1 MYKGGLKLFDM
12 TERDEKY
19 YRIIEGAHKLFT
31 NNGIRNVSMDDVARS
46 LGMSKKTIYQYVENK
61 TDLLKHILDFI
72 MENVETKISEIENRD
87 LNAIDVLLDMSK
99 IVGEKIMKFNPVVS
113 FELEKYFPS
122 VFETY
127 KTRKKQMMK
136 EFIRKNIEK
145 GIREGYYR
153 SDLNSEVVAHLY
165 FEKIEDLYKPDILE
179 QENFTFEDLFKVM
192 FENHIRGISN
202 EKGIK
207 YFEKQKDMLTFK
219 V

>member
-1 MYKGGLKLFDM
+1 MV
-12 TERDEKY
+12 EHDEKY
-19 YRIIEGAHKLFT
+19 FKIISGAHKLFIT
-31 NNGIRNVSMDDVARS
+31 NGIRNVSMDDIARS

-61 TDLLKHILDFI
+61 SDLLRHILDFI
-72 MENVETKISEIENRD
+72 MENVETKINEIENRD

-99 IVGEKIMKFNPVVS
+99 IVGEKIMKFNPVIS
-113 FELEKYFPS
+113 FELEKYFPAI
-122 VFETY
+122 FETY

-136 EFIRKNIEK
+136 EFIKRNIEK
-145 GIREGYYR
+145 GIKEGYYR

-202 EKGIK
+202 ENGIK
-207 YFEKQKDMLTFK
+207 YFEKRKDMLTFK

>member
-1 MYKGGLKLFDM
+1 MV
-12 TERDEKY
+12 EHDEKY
-19 YRIIEGAHKLFT
+19 FKIIGGAHKLFIT
-31 NNGIRNVSMDDVARS
+31 NGIRNVSMDDVARS

-61 TDLLKHILDFI
+61 PDLLRHILDFI
-72 MENVETKISEIENRD
+72 MENVETKINEIENRD

-99 IVGEKIMKFNPVVS
+99 IVGEKIMKFNPVIS
-113 FELEKYFPS
+113 FELEKYFPAI
-122 VFETY
+122 FETY

-136 EFIRKNIEK
+136 EFIKRNIEK
-145 GIREGYYR
+145 GIKEGYYR

-202 EKGIK
+202 ESGIK
-207 YFEKQKDMLTFK
+207 YFEKRKDMLTFK